1 MGTQEEY
8 SGTVSAPRD
17 QGKEFTWKLI
27 LTKHSEGFNRKG
39 FYGKEDQEKCEFGA
53 EWGRRSAD
61 RKSWE
66 INATFSLILPDEFC
80 LQQPQKLKGKCG
92 ARKIEHQ

>member
-39 FYGKEDQEKCEFGA
+39 FYGKEDQENVSLVLSGA
-53 EWGRRSAD
+53 GDLLTEKA
-61 RKSWE
+61 
-66 INATFSLILPDEFC
+66 
-80 LQQPQKLKGKCG
+80 GK
-92 ARKIEHQ
+92 